1 MPVNTSFKNADKKAK
16 DLFKKGFAEG
26 SKVTHTAKTATGVK
40 FTTEANQTGD
50 RYALKFGAKYADAKS
65 GFSVDKFEIDSNAK
79 GKTQPCL
86 NAEFSLDEPSLP
98 KCKFNLNLGIRS
110 SSDWM
115 DEKAE
120 FGVQYQ
126 VNDKVTT
133 KLLVDPV
140 NKTGSFDVVAA
151 HCKYLA
157 GLQVS
162 SGNLAEIQKNVDVSA
177 FVGTNTKD
185 LSIIARFSKEG
196 KGEKKTD
203 NCALSVF
210 HQYSSSLSLGT
221 IANIDIS
228 AARGNSEQYGKAV
241 ALKAAAKYN
250 IDCCSDLAL
259 NLGGDAKLKV
269 GYTQKLY
276 PSVKVTGTATVDL
289 KSSSG
294 KIDDPVPSFGFQFDF
309 GDL

>member
-1 MPVNTSFKNADKKAK
+1 MPVNTSFKNADKKAN
-16 DLFKKGFAEG
+16 DLFKKGFAEER
-26 SKVTHTAKTATGVK
+26 KVTHTAKTATGVT
-40 FTTEANQTGD
+40 FTTEANKTGD
-50 RYALKFGAKYADAKS
+50 KYALKFGAKYADAKS

-110 SSDWM
+110 SLDWK

-162 SGNLAEIQKNVDVSA
+162 SGNLAEIQKNVDFSA
-177 FVGTNTKD
+177 FVGTSTKD
-185 LSIIARFSKEG
+185 LSIIARFSKQ
-196 KGEKKTD
+196 GEKKTD

-241 ALKAAAKYN
+241 SLKAAAKYN

-259 NLGGDAKLKV
+259 ALGGDAKLKV
-269 GYTQKLY
+269 GYSQKLY

-289 KSSSG
+289 KSSAG
-294 KIDDPVPSFGFQFDF
+294 KIDDVPSFGLQLDF